1 MDVTQIST
9 TDLPDYGPVIP
20 VITIDNADIA
30 VPLATALVAGGVKVL
45 EVTLRTTAAL
55 AAIEAI
61 ARNVPDAIVGAGT
74 VLTAADASASAA
86 AGAMFA
92 VSPGFTVSI
101 ANACA
106 TADLPLLP
114 GVSSG
119 SEVMAAMDAGF
130 NFLKFFP
137 AGPAGGPDMLK
148 ALSGPFTQTR
158 FCPTGGINPANA
170 AQYLSLPNVL
180 CVGGSWL
187 TPASLLASHDW
198 PAITALAKN
207 AASLRKGQAKPSHF

>member
-101 ANACA
+101 AN
-106 TADLPLLP
+106 
-114 GVSSG
+114 
-119 SEVMAAMDAGF
+119 
-130 NFLKFFP
+130 
-137 AGPAGGPDMLK
+137 
-148 ALSGPFTQTR
+148 
-158 FCPTGGINPANA
+158 
-170 AQYLSLPNVL
+170 
-180 CVGGSWL
+180 
-187 TPASLLASHDW
+187 
-198 PAITALAKN
+198 
-207 AASLRKGQAKPSHF
+207 